1 MRARVKLVAL
11 LVSASCWGCEVGELS
26 STATGGST
34 DDAALDATALQA
46 ATTWNQLPEINSQPY
61 VSAVGT
67 FDINVYVSGDV
78 ADFQKIHPE
87 TTGSGVTVSA
97 GTVIVRSVLDA
108 SGNVTKLTLMEKGP
122 PGYDPSIGDWWFGE
136 TDPTGTPLVENGVE
150 QMGRLTACHTCH
162 LPRATDDFLFGVPVG
177 E

>member
-11 LVSASCWGCEVGELS
+11 LVCASCWGCDVGEVS
-26 STATGGST
+26 STGTGST

-46 ATTWNQLPEINSQPY
+46 ATTWNQLPEINTQPY
-61 VSAVGT
+61 VSAVGA
-67 FDINVYVSGDV
+67 FDINVYVAGDV
-78 ADFQKIHPE
+78 ADFRKIHPE
-87 TTGSGVTVSA
+87 TTGSGVRVSP

-108 SGNVTKLTLMEKGP
+108 GGNVTKLTLMAKGP

-136 TDPTGTPLVENGVE
+136 TDPAGTPLVENGAL
-150 QMGRLTACHTCH
+150 QIGRLTACHTCH

-177 E
+177 D